1 MTINMTTCIAA
12 CLSAFGLG
20 YGGGSLIR
28 IARKAIESC
37 D

>member
-1 MTINMTTCIAA
+1 MTVTYIVGCCIV
-12 CLSAFGLG
+12 AFGIG

-28 IARKAIESC
+28 IARKAVESI